1 MYAGHFPFCLFILMG
16 LDAALCLKIG
26 SGELCQ
32 PPVPATVQMDQKAKK
47 RTTFCPHLTVP
58 N

>member
-1 MYAGHFPFCLFILMG
+1 MYTGHFPFCLFILMG
-16 LDAALCLKIG
+16 LDADMYEDRQWVNYQ
-26 SGELCQ
+26 S
-32 PPVPATVQMDQKAKK
+32 PVPVTVRMDQKAKE

>member
-1 MYAGHFPFCLFILMG
+1 MGHFPFCLFMLMG
-16 LDAALCLKIG
+16 LDAALCVKTDY
-26 SGELCQ
+26 Q

-47 RTTFCPHLTVP
+47 RTTFCLHLPAP